1 MRMEMMTAVSVV
13 VSMTMVGMLVSVVVM
28 VVVVIMMVIVPVVMI
43 VIVRMS
49 GPVSMRVGMTVT
61 AAERFFA
68 AAERVE
74 TDAHLG
80 RRDRSSP
87 NRLSVEPPT
96 ANAERPQRRRDVL
109 ERNPERHQRTEEH
122 VAGSAVERIEDEKT
136 GHRYSGVPSIG
147 TRSAF
152 FSASNAGLDASR
164 LSRSNG
170 SVLLFRTLNHQSA

>member
-13 VSMTMVGMLVSVVVM
+13 VSMTMVGMLVPVVVM
-28 VVVVIMMVIVPVVMI
+28 VVVYVAMT

-49 GPVSMRVGMTVT
+49 GRVSMRVSMTVT

-87 NRLSVEPPT
+87 NRLRIEPPT
-96 ANAERPQRRRDVL
+96 ANSERPQRRRDVL

-122 VAGSAVERIEDEKT
+122 VTGSAVERIEDEKT

>member
-1 MRMEMMTAVSVV
+1 MRMEMMTAASVV
-13 VSMTMVGMLVSVVVM
+13 VSMTMVGMLVPVPVVVM
-28 VVVVIMMVIVPVVMI
+28 VVVSVAMT

-49 GPVSMRVGMTVT
+49 GRVSMRVSMTVT

-87 NRLSVEPPT
+87 NRLRIEPPT
-96 ANAERPQRRRDVL
+96 ANSERPQRRRDVL

-122 VAGSAVERIEDEKT
+122 VTGSAVERIEDEKT

>member
-13 VSMTMVGMLVSVVVM
+13 VSMTMVGMLVPVVVM
-28 VVVVIMMVIVPVVMI
+28 VVVSVAMT

-49 GPVSMRVGMTVT
+49 GRVSMRVSMTVT

-87 NRLSVEPPT
+87 NRLRIEPPT
-96 ANAERPQRRRDVL
+96 ANSERPQRRRDVL

-122 VAGSAVERIEDEKT
+122 VTGSAVERIEDEKT

>member
-13 VSMTMVGMLVSVVVM
+13 VSMTMVGMLVPVVVM
-28 VVVVIMMVIVPVVMI
+28 VVVSVAMT

-49 GPVSMRVGMTVT
+49 GRVSMRVSMTVT

-74 TDAHLG
+74 SDAHLG

-87 NRLSVEPPT
+87 NRIRIEPPT
-96 ANAERPQRRRDVL
+96 ANSERPQRRRDVL

-122 VAGSAVERIEDEKT
+122 VTGSAVERIEDEKT

>member
-1 MRMEMMTAVSVV
+1 MSMEMMIAVTMVVSVTV
-13 VSMTMVGMLVSVVVM
+13 VGMVVPVVVVM
-28 VVVVIMMVIVPVVMI
+28 MAVMIVPVVMVVS
-43 VIVRMS
+43 VIMSAAVRMRM
-49 GPVSMRVGMTVT
+49 GKPVTVT
-61 AAERFFA
+61 ERFFA
-68 AAERVE
+68 PAERIE
-74 TDAHLG
+74 SDAHLG
-80 RRDRSSP
+80 RRDRSTSH
-87 NRLSVEPPT
+87 RFRVEAPT
-96 ANAERPQRRRDVL
+96 AHSQRPQRRRDVL
-109 ERNPERHQRTEEH
+109 ERNPERHHRAEQH

>member
-1 MRMEMMTAVSVV
+1 VRMEMMTAVSVV
-13 VSMTMVGMLVSVVVM
+13 VSMTMVGMLVPVVVM
-28 VVVVIMMVIVPVVMI
+28 VVVSVAMT

-49 GPVSMRVGMTVT
+49 GRVSMRVSMTVT

-74 TDAHLG
+74 SDAHLG

-87 NRLSVEPPT
+87 NRIRIEPPT
-96 ANAERPQRRRDVL
+96 ANSERPQRRRDVL

-122 VAGSAVERIEDEKT
+122 VTGSAVERIEDEKT